1 MLSVGPDEWHGFCA
15 KRAKRK
21 LGRGIIMAGKDS
33 PKGRRGRNPA
43 LLALLFLSAC
53 GGGGG
58 GGDTVTDVTR
68 FTLNLTGPAL
78 TQMKAALDAAFITPA
93 EMQTT
98 AFRDRLALVR
108 AQAPFVQ
115 NVFNGVNGLNNVRPL
130 QASRLDWVRA
140 IDRES
145 GVTNGVPDTPDGQP
159 DLTGAGV
166 VLGMIDSPI
175 RSTHEQFST
184 QVGKLML
191 NPGSVHEGTD
201 EHGTFVA
208 SIMAGTGGTGG
219 AARVM
224 GYAPQA
230 RIYNGQISYQPG
242 ATLNYITLGGIMD
255 GARAA
260 GAVAVN
266 NSWTVSSGGVPA
278 TVANS
283 SITSMGSNFSTY
295 LTALQNYT
303 QNGVVVF
310 AQFNDPTQTS
320 ASFMAGLPAKV
331 PALEQ
336 GWLAV
341 INVVASYDPATDRI
355 TAVSRRSLGCLEAAR
370 WCIGA
375 TGYLWGADIDSDTD
389 YVVGSG
395 TSYAAPQVTGALGL
409 LAQAFPGLTPAQLR
423 NRLLATAD
431 NSFFTPT
438 HILEFVPGVEHGY
451 NAEFG
456 HGFLNVRDAL
466 LPIGASVTSSAA
478 GTVIPLE
485 EISLAGGM
493 LAGDALAQGLAG
505 VNLGFRDL
513 MAGSFATPMAGF
525 VATAAPVDVA
535 GAAMAAWGRGAE
547 GRLLA
552 VPDGAAA
559 NGMARVR
566 LMEGESGWHVAAL
579 TDGQGDTA
587 GVALG
592 RDWDTGAGRVTMEL
606 AAMRGHDG
614 LFGID
619 LGGTGEAD
627 ALAASLAWR
636 QDLGSGIELALEGE
650 LGRIGTTSEG
660 LVTDVSGLAYA
671 RAGVELAQRSVWQ
684 RGDRLSV
691 FVQTPLGAVAGQA
704 EVTLP
709 SLGAMQAA
717 AVAAD
722 GAVAASGFDTVAV
735 SFVPEARE
743 MDFGMEYSLPMSDR
757 GEMVLGWSLRQNAGH
772 VAGQTDRVAA
782 LGWRLRF

>member
-1 MLSVGPDEWHGFCA
+1 M
-15 KRAKRK
+15 
-21 LGRGIIMAGKDS
+21 
-33 PKGRRGRNPA
+33 GRRHGRKTA
-43 LLALLFLSAC
+43 LVAVMFLSAC

-58 GGDTVTDVTR
+58 TGSVAEVTR
-68 FTLNLTGPAL
+68 FALNLTGPAL
-78 TQMKAALDAAFITPA
+78 TQMQVALDAAFITPA
-93 EMQTT
+93 EMQTVD
-98 AFRDRLALVR
+98 FRNRLAVVR
-108 AQAPFVQ
+108 AQAPFAQ
-115 NVFNGVNGLNNVRPL
+115 SYNVNGLSNVRPL

-145 GVTNGVPDTPDGQP
+145 GVTNGVPDTPDGLP

-175 RSTHEQFST
+175 RSTHEQFAT
-184 QVGKLML
+184 QAGKLLL
-191 NPGSVHEGTD
+191 NPGSVHEADD

-219 AARVM
+219 TAPVM

-230 RIYNGQISYQPG
+230 QIYNGQISYQPG
-242 ATLNYITLGGIMD
+242 AVLNYVTLGGIMD

-266 NSWTVSSGGVPA
+266 NSWTVTSGGVPA

-283 SITSMGSNFSTY
+283 SVTSMGTNFSTY
-295 LTALQNYT
+295 LTALQAYAA
-303 QNGVVVF
+303 QGVVVF
-310 AQFNDPTQTS
+310 AQFNDTTQTS
-320 ASFMAGLPAKV
+320 SSFLAGLPAEA
-331 PALEQ
+331 PGLEQ

-341 INVVASYDPATDRI
+341 INVAASYDPVTDRI
-355 TAVSRRSLGCLEAAR
+355 TGVARRSLGCLEAAR
-370 WCIGA
+370 WCLAA
-375 TGYLWGADIDSDTD
+375 TGYLQGADIDTNTD
-389 YVVGSG
+389 YVLGSG

-423 NRLLATAD
+423 NRLLASAD

-438 HILEFVPGVEHGY
+438 HVLEFVPGVEHGY
-451 NAEFG
+451 NLEFG

-466 LPIGASVTSSAA
+466 LPIGETVTASAA
-478 GTVIPLE
+478 GAVIPLE
-485 EISLAGGM
+485 QVSLAGGM

-505 VNLGFRDL
+505 VNLGFRDQL
-513 MAGSFATPMAGF
+513 SGSFATPMAGF

-535 GAAMAAWGRGAE
+535 AAGMTAWSRGAE
-547 GRLLA
+547 GRLLTG
-552 VPDGAAA
+552 PDGASV
-559 NGMARVR
+559 NGMARIR
-566 LMEGESGWHVAAL
+566 LMEGEAGWHLAAL
-579 TDGQGDTA
+579 TDGLGRA
-587 GVALG
+587 SGVAVG
-592 RDWDTGAGRVTMEL
+592 RDWDTGSGRVTMEL
-606 AAMRGHDG
+606 SAMRGNDG

-619 LGGTGEAD
+619 LGGTGAAEAV
-627 ALAASLAWR
+627 AATLGLR
-636 QDLGSGIELALEGE
+636 QELGSGIELALEGE
-650 LGRIGTTSEG
+650 VGRIATTAGG

-671 RAGVELAQRSVWQ
+671 RAGVELAQRSVWR

-691 FVQTPLGAVAGQA
+691 FVETPLGAVAGQA

-709 SLGAMQAA
+709 TLGTMQAA

-722 GAVAASGFDTVAV
+722 GAVAASGFDTMAL

-743 MDFGMEYSLPMSDR
+743 VDIGLEYSLPVSLR
-757 GEMVLGWSLRQNAGH
+757 GEMVLGWSYRRNAGH

>member
-1 MLSVGPDEWHGFCA
+1 
-15 KRAKRK
+15 
-21 LGRGIIMAGKDS
+21 MAGKN
-33 PKGRRGRNPA
+33 RARQLAGRNPA
-43 LLALLFLSAC
+43 LVAVLFLAAC

-58 GGDTVTDVTR
+58 GGGTGGGGGGGTVTQITQI
-68 FTLNLTGPAL
+68 TLDLTGPAL
-78 TQMKAALDAAFITPA
+78 TQMQAALSAAFITPA
-93 EMQTT
+93 EMQTQ

-108 AQAPFVQ
+108 SQAPFVQ
-115 NVFNGVNGLNNVRPL
+115 NVFNGVSGLTNVRPL

-145 GVTNGVPDTPDGQP
+145 GVTNGVADTPDGRP

-166 VLGMIDSPI
+166 VLGLIDSPI
-175 RSTHEQFST
+175 RSTHEQFAT
-184 QVGKLML
+184 QGGKLML
-191 NPGSVHEGTD
+191 NPGSTQEASD

-208 SIMAGTGGTGG
+208 SIMAGTGGPTGT
-219 AARVM
+219 APVM
-224 GYAPQA
+224 GYAPEA

-242 ATLNYITLGGIMD
+242 STLNYLALGGIMD

-283 SITSMGSNFSTY
+283 SVESMGTNFATY
-295 LTALQNYT
+295 LTSLQNYT

-320 ASFMAGLPAKV
+320 SSFLAGLPAKV

-341 INVVASYDPATDRI
+341 INVVASYDPVTDRI
-355 TAVSRRSLGCLEAAR
+355 TSVARRSLGCLEAAR
-370 WCIGA
+370 WCLAA
-375 TGYLWGADIDSDTD
+375 TGYVWGADVDSDTD

-395 TSYAAPQVTGALGL
+395 TSFAAPQVTGALGL

-438 HILEFVPGVEHGY
+438 HVLEFVPGVTHGY

-466 LPIGASVTSSAA
+466 LPIGASLTSSAA

-493 LAGDALAQGLAG
+493 LVGDALAQGLTG
-505 VNLGFRDL
+505 VNLGFRDQ

-525 VATAAPVDVA
+525 VATAAPVDIA
-535 GAAMAAWGRGAE
+535 GAAMAAWGGGAE
-547 GRLLA
+547 DRLLA
-552 VPDGAAA
+552 LPDGAAA
-559 NGMARVR
+559 NGMARVP
-566 LMEGESGWHVAAL
+566 LMEGETGWHLAAL
-579 TDGQGDTA
+579 TDGRGETA

-592 RDWDTGAGRVTMEL
+592 RGWETGAGEVTMEL
-606 AAMRGHDG
+606 AAMRGQGG

-627 ALAASLAWR
+627 AVAASLAWR
-636 QDLGSGIELALEGE
+636 QDLGSGVELALEGE
-650 LGRIGTTSEG
+650 VGRIGTTAGG
-660 LVTDVSGLAYA
+660 LVSDVSGLAYA
-671 RAGVELAQRSVWQ
+671 RAGLELAQRSVWQ

-691 FVQTPLGAVAGQA
+691 FVQTPLGAVGGQA

-709 SLGAMQAA
+709 TLRGMQAA

-722 GAVAASGFDTVAV
+722 GAVAASGFETVAV

-743 MDFGMEYSLPMSDR
+743 VNFGMEYSLPLSDR
-757 GEMVLGWSLRQNAGH
+757 GEMVLGWTLRQNAGH

>member
-1 MLSVGPDEWHGFCA
+1 MA
-15 KRAKRK
+15 
-21 LGRGIIMAGKDS
+21 GRGDVAGW
-33 PKGRRGRNPA
+33 RGRNPA
-43 LLALLFLSAC
+43 LVALVVLSAC

-58 GGDTVTDVTR
+58 GDGIDVTEVTR
-68 FTLNLTGPAL
+68 FSLNLTGAAL
-78 TQMKAALDAAFITPA
+78 TQMQAALDAAFITPA
-93 EMQTT
+93 EMQTD
-98 AFRDRLALVR
+98 AFRARLATVR
-108 AQAPFVQ
+108 TQAPFVQ
-115 NVFNGVNGLNNVRPL
+115 NVFNGVSGLNGVRPL

-145 GVTNGVPDTPDGQP
+145 GVTDGVPDTPDTKP
-159 DLTGAGV
+159 DLTGAGI

-175 RSTHEQFST
+175 RSAHEQFST
-184 QVGKLML
+184 QEDKFIAGA
-191 NPGSVHEGTD
+191 GSVNEGTD

-208 SIMAGTGGTGG
+208 SIMAGTGGTGS
-219 AARVM
+219 APVM
-224 GYAPQA
+224 GYAPEA
-230 RIYNGQISYQPG
+230 RIHAGQISYQPG
-242 ATLNYITLGGIMD
+242 ATLNYATLGGYIDAM
-255 GARAA
+255 RVN

-266 NSWTVSSGGVPA
+266 NSWTVNSGGRPA

-283 SITSMGSNFSTY
+283 SVASMGANFGTF

-303 QNGVVVF
+303 TNGVVVF
-310 AQFNDPTQTS
+310 AQFNDTTQTS
-320 ASFMAGLPAKV
+320 SSFLAGLPAEV

-341 INVVASYDPATDRI
+341 INLVASYDPATDQI
-355 TAVSRRSLGCLEAAR
+355 TGVARRSLGCLEAAR

-375 TGYLWGADIDSDTD
+375 TGYLYGADVDSDTD
-389 YVVGSG
+389 YAIGSG

-423 NRLLATAD
+423 NRLLASAD

-438 HILEFVPGVEHGY
+438 HFLEFVPGVEHGY

-466 LPIGASVTSSAA
+466 LPIGESVTGTAA
-478 GTVIPLE
+478 GVVLPLDE
-485 EISLAGGM
+485 VSLAGGM
-493 LAGDALAQGLAG
+493 LAGDALAAGLAG
-505 VNLGFRDL
+505 VNLGFRDQ

-566 LMEGESGWHVAAL
+566 LMEGDAGWHLAAL
-579 TDGQGDTA
+579 TDGQGEAA

-592 RDWDTGAGRVTMEL
+592 RDWEMGSGRVTVEL
-606 AAMRGHDG
+606 AAMRGRDG

-619 LGGTGEAD
+619 LGGTGTSD
-627 ALAASLAWR
+627 AVAASLALR

-650 LGRIGTTSEG
+650 VGRIGTTAGG

-671 RAGVELAQRSVWQ
+671 RAGVELAQRSVWR

-691 FVQTPLGAVAGQA
+691 FVQTPLGAVGGQA

-722 GAVAASGFDTVAV
+722 GAVPAAGFDTVAL

-743 MDFGMEYSLPMSDR
+743 VDFGMEYSLPLSDQ